1 MWIFK
6 RLQFICWDIYRTIKF
21 SFQRMFRGYS
31 NQDLYSFYSN
41 WVERHLKLLKDF
53 KKSTVGYPWNMTAKQ
68 WDEILD
74 EMINHLEMMNED
86 RVAESL
92 SKGMPETYE
101 VDYKAVREIMERH
114 REEFFKLFSK
124 YFYNLWY

>member
-1 MWIFK
+1 
-6 RLQFICWDIYRTIKF
+6 
-21 SFQRMFRGYS
+21 MFRGYS

-41 WVERHLKLLKDF
+41 WVERHLKILKDF

-92 SKGMPETYE
+92 SKGMPETYK
-101 VDYKAVREIMERH
+101 VDYKAVWEIMERH